1 MLVAA
6 RAGEVRISLGEDTI
20 VCVQAPPR
28 RNAIGTLESF
38 ADFAFRANIVCWD
51 LLPLQIELLM
61 TKSYGVGYAKRF
73 GVAQRSAV
81 MPPSLQA
88 RLARG
93 QRKVV
98 TELAATAMISVSL
111 TLGAAA
117 AAAAAAVAAAAV
129 KIALTLLVQW
139 WVATTTAAVRTLCLG
154 SGHSAAAHV
163 RP

>member
-117 AAAAAAVAAAAV
+117 AAAAAV

>member
-1 MLVAA
+1 LLVAA

-117 AAAAAAVAAAAV
+117 AAAAV

>member
-1 MLVAA
+1 
-6 RAGEVRISLGEDTI
+6 VRISLGEDTI

-117 AAAAAAVAAAAV
+117 AAAAV